1 MANRLPLR
9 RAEREACR
17 ALVVGDNQPYAV
29 SDASDYTI
37 VVHGEQ
43 RGIPHVELE
52 IRQDLLASESDV
64 QSWAERL
71 GGVLEATVP
80 HVFPT

>member
-1 MANRLPLR
+1 
-9 RAEREACR
+9 
-17 ALVVGDNQPYAV
+17 V
-29 SDASDYTI
+29 SDATDYAV

-52 IRQDLLASESDV
+52 IRQDLLASAAGV

-71 GGVLEATVP
+71 GHALEESLP
-80 HVFPT
+80 QLPSI